1 MAQAT
6 LHSFFTQKK
15 RQKPAEAQ
23 ESKQRK
29 VEKSGGSQKIAS
41 SKALASFV
49 HGKYVPSS
57 TFNDVLKE
65 RHAEFYNYFTAPRR
79 SKNKDGLENARRKMK
94 PYDLQFIELK
104 RQNMEAILII
114 QNGYKYQIL
123 GEDAHIVSRILGRSP
138 ISGWR
143 TLDDEGQ
150 PTDALYDRFA
160 SLTFPIERLP
170 FYVEKLVMQGFKVAV
185 AKQLETSALKAQG
198 DNKRGP
204 FKREVTNTYTK
215 GTMVEELTASS
226 VVCGHLLALKQAGKS
241 RFVMVAVQPAT
252 GDAVYDSFEDS
263 STAME
268 LETRLLHIQPSEIL
282 VIGDLEPIAMKLVGS
297 LNIRVAIQPETPKY
311 EEDAPSSIKD
321 DSHLLSC
328 YSNLRSYL
336 SEFKLDHA
344 LTLDLHPF
352 TLQSYMYLNGNTL
365 QCLEIFENQTTSKC
379 YGSLLWVLDVTKTA
393 FGRRL
398 LRNWIGKPL
407 MDRGLLAERVEAM
420 EEIMNSEGLASQL
433 FSSVRNA
440 LPRLP
445 DLERYVLQIFHGR
458 IAPRQLYWCLHFFNF
473 FLTSIT
479 EPQIKAA
486 KLKSSVLQSIFASLY
501 PTRHTIEQLLRSIN
515 SNYARNNR
523 ESSCGLN
530 LASYFNLNM
539 PQNEDTSQSD
549 EFADLENLELRIAQ
563 CRSDFT
569 KFLIT
574 ESIKLGVTL
583 RQVKAVGEE
592 DTFVI
597 GVSKKEVSKIP
608 TTWRRQG
615 AITSEV
621 RYWAPF
627 SIEQTKILKPLLEQ
641 QAIIAKE
648 TYDKF
653 VRRIAEKS
661 FDELRRCVCSLA
673 NLDCLLSLS
682 AVSSRPQHVKPD
694 IVDEPCL
701 EIEDGRH
708 PILERTMLSTVI
720 PNSAEMY
727 RTKNRVMIITGA
739 NMGGKSSY
747 VRQIALLV
755 IMAQIGCYVPASRA
769 RLSIMDGIFTRMG
782 AFDNILRGEST
793 FMIELKECAAI
804 MEKATPRSMVIL
816 DEIGRGTST
825 LDGVAIADAVLQY
838 MIENVKAF
846 TLFITHYPLLCQ
858 KASAFGPE
866 VNNWSIDCAE
876 NENDVT
882 FLYKVVP
889 RQASRSYGINVARL
903 AGLPSTILKTA
914 QTISE
919 EFEQR
924 MEMRKGNAMLLK
936 CVSGVIHGTT
946 PIQDLYDIVPNSE
959 EVCETQI

>member
-6 LHSFFTQKK
+6 IQSFFSQNK
-15 RQKPAEAQ
+15 RPKQAEKHD
-23 ESKQRK
+23 SKQRK
-29 VEKSGGSQKIAS
+29 VESHGEVSKEVS
-41 SKALASFV
+41 SKALASFE
-49 HGKYVPSS
+49 HGNRTSPTPDDASKR
-57 TFNDVLKE
+57 
-65 RHAEFYNYFTAPRR
+65 RHAEFYNYFTAPRQR
-79 SKNKDGLENARRKMK
+79 KNVDGLENARRKMK
-94 PYDLQFIELK
+94 PYDLQFIDLK
-104 RQNMEAILII
+104 RRNMEAILII

-123 GEDAHIVSRILGRSP
+123 GEDAHRVSRILGRSP

-160 SLTFPIERLP
+160 SLTFPLERLP
-170 FYVEKLVMQGFKVAV
+170 YYVEKLVMQGLKIAV

-204 FKREVTNTYTK
+204 FRREVTDTYTK
-215 GTMVEELTASS
+215 GTMVEELTSSS

-282 VIGDLEPIAMKLVGS
+282 VIGNLEPIAMRMVDS
-297 LNIRVAIQPETPKY
+297 LNIRIAHGLEKNKY
-311 EEDAPSSIKD
+311 DEKDAPINIKED
-321 DSHLLSC
+321 EHLLTC
-328 YSNLRSYL
+328 YSVLKSYL
-336 SEFKLDHA
+336 SEFKLGHA

-365 QCLEIFENQTTSKC
+365 QSLEIFENQTTNQC
-379 YGSLLWVLDVTKTA
+379 YGSLLWVLDVTKTP

-398 LRNWIGKPL
+398 LRDWIGKPL
-407 MDRGLLAERVEAM
+407 MDRALLAERVEAM
-420 EEIMNSEGLASQL
+420 EEIMNSEGPASQL
-433 FSSVRNA
+433 FNSTQNA
-440 LPRLP
+440 LSRLP

-458 IAPRQLYWCLHFFNF
+458 IAPRQLFWCLHFFDF

-486 KLKSSVLQSIFASLY
+486 KLNSPLLQTIFASLE
-501 PTRHTIEQLLRSIN
+501 PTRQIIERLLRSIN
-515 SNYARNNR
+515 GHYVRTNRN
-523 ESSCGLN
+523 SSGGLS
-530 LASYFNLNM
+530 LASYFNLNIS
-539 PQNEDTSQSD
+539 ESEESSQSD
-549 EFADLENLELRIAQ
+549 EFAELENLEFRISQ

-569 KFLIT
+569 RFLDT
-574 ESIKLGVTL
+574 ESARLGVTL
-583 RQVKAVGEE
+583 RQVKAFGEE

-597 GVSKKEVSKIP
+597 GVSKKDAAKIP
-608 TTWRRQG
+608 ATWRRQG

-621 RYWAPF
+621 RFWAPF

-641 QAIIAKE
+641 QAVTAKD
-648 TYDKF
+648 TYDRF
-653 VRRIAEKS
+653 VRRIAESS
-661 FDELRRCVCSLA
+661 FDELRRCVRSLA
-673 NLDCLLSLS
+673 NLDCLMSLA

-701 EIEDGRH
+701 EIVDGRH
-708 PILERTMLSTVI
+708 PMLERTMLSAVI
-720 PNSAEMY
+720 PNSVEMY
-727 RTKNRVMIITGA
+727 RTKNRVMVITGA

-747 VRQIALLV
+747 VRQVALLV
-755 IMAQIGCYVPASRA
+755 IMAQIGCYLPATKA
-769 RLSIMDGIFTRMG
+769 RLSIVDGVFTRMG
-782 AFDNILRGEST
+782 AFDNLLRGEST
-793 FMIELKECAAI
+793 FMVELKECSAI
-804 MEKATPRSMVIL
+804 MEKATSRSLVIL

-838 MIENVKAF
+838 MIEDVRAF

-858 KASAFGPE
+858 RATAFGSE

-876 NENDVT
+876 NDNDVT

-903 AGLPSTILKTA
+903 AGLSFTILETA
-914 QTISE
+914 QKKSK
-919 EFEQR
+919 EFEQL
-924 MEMRKGNAMLLK
+924 MEMRKENAMLLK
-936 CVSGVIHGTT
+936 SITGLLNGTKVAH
-946 PIQDLYDIVPNSE
+946 DLIDIAPDPE
-959 EVCETQI
+959 EVDETQL